1 MAIGTHLDLL
11 QDIRTWNDWRRTYPS
26 VSPDLTNA
34 DLAGA
39 ILIGVDFRLTDL
51 TGADLRQAKLFD
63 GSLGRANFTGAKLQ
77 GAHLLGAD
85 FSRADFTGVT
95 LDQICAHSIL
105 PFKAISRQARD
116 AIVHQLDRIV
126 VD

>member
-1 MAIGTHLDLL
+1 MAIATHLDLL
-11 QDIRTWNDWRRTYPS
+11 KDIRTWNEWRRTYPS

-34 DLAGA
+34 NLAGA
-39 ILIGVDFRLTDL
+39 ILTGADFRRTNLS
-51 TGADLRQAKLFD
+51 GADLREVKLFD
-63 GSLGRANFTGAKLQ
+63 GHLGHANFTGAKLQ

-85 FSRADFTGVT
+85 FSQANFTRVT
-95 LDQICAHSIL
+95 LDQFCAHSIL